1 MQETPFFFD
10 RGPWELFGVY
20 HEPRGARGKL
30 PFVFCHPFGE
40 EKLWAHRVFVSFARE
55 LARRGHAVLRF
66 DYGGNGDSGGTFADS
81 SVDSAVADIDAAIV
95 ALKARVGCAR
105 VGLLGLRFGASLA
118 FRVAARRDDV
128 ETLVLWAPVVDGS
141 RYLQE
146 LLRINLA
153 TQMTVYREVRD
164 DREALVRRLE
174 AGETVNVDGYEMSRD
189 MSRQLSTLSLVVEG
203 RGPSAPTLLVQIER
217 APNAKPAR
225 ELETLR
231 SHVSAADLRVVQEDL
246 FWKEIQRFYDR
257 APNLFHSTLSWL
269 GQEEGGAA

>member
-10 RGPWELFGVY
+10 RGPWQLFGVY
-20 HEPRGARGKL
+20 HEPRGARSKL

-105 VGLLGLRFGASLA
+105 VGLLGLRLGASLA

-128 ETLVLWAPVVDGS
+128 ESLVLWAPVVDGS
-141 RYLQE
+141 RYIQE

-153 TQMTVYREVRD
+153 TQMTVYGEVRE
-164 DREALVRRLE
+164 DREDLVRRLE
-174 AGETVNVDGYEMSRD
+174 TGDTVNVDGYEMSRD
-189 MSRQLSTLSLVVEG
+189 MSRQLSALSLG
-203 RGPSAPTLLVQIER
+203 ADGNRPGAPMLLVQIER
-217 APNAKPAR
+217 APHAKAAR
-225 ELETLR
+225 DLEALR
-231 SHVSAADLRVVQEDL
+231 SHVAAADLQIVQEEP
-246 FWKEIQRFYDR
+246 FWKEIQWFYDR
-257 APNLFHSTLSWL
+257 APNLFRNTLSWL
-269 GQEEGGAA
+269 GHEERGAA